1 MMQLKFGLFLLL
13 KTEAQLSGD
22 VLKKPVLK
30 NLMIFIEK
38 YLQWCLL
45 YSVELWSWSCI
56 LTKTLHWS
64 EVYLEPSETSTMKLF
79 CKNSEWVLA
88 VNYYR
93 KKAPL
98 WMFGWVLN
106 TPLLFYH
113 KEDDWLIKIILILL
127 LTSKQV
133 CLCKIRS
140 KFVQIKN

>member
-56 LTKTLHWS
+56 LTKTLH
-64 EVYLEPSETSTMKLF
+64 
-79 CKNSEWVLA
+79 
-88 VNYYR
+88 
-93 KKAPL
+93 
-98 WMFGWVLN
+98 
-106 TPLLFYH
+106 
-113 KEDDWLIKIILILL
+113 
-127 LTSKQV
+127 
-133 CLCKIRS
+133 
-140 KFVQIKN
+140 